1 MKLGVSRRSCA
12 VRGLAPLVLLD
23 GQGAL
28 GADELYPI
36 NAHALVKPNFA
47 HEVIALY
54 IHDHNMGG
62 TLASFTLLLPFACA
76 LRPKGRSLS
85 PTQLACALSSPLY
98 SYVPVGALQAAAG
111 RGGRPP

>member
-76 LRPKGRSLS
+76 LRPKGRSLPGS
-85 PTQLACALSSPLY
+85 LTRY
-98 SYVPVGALQAAAG
+98 SYRGHVGQQRIGLVS
-111 RGGRPP
+111 P